1 MFLLAQGRYS
11 KSSVITSPNQLNVSY
26 KGVNNDLYPAI
37 AQKKLAKL
45 EFRHK
50 DYCIFHPNKPE

>member
-1 MFLLAQGRYS
+1 MFLLAQGRYY

-37 AQKKLAKL
+37 A
-45 EFRHK
+45 HK
-50 DYCIFHPNKPE
+50 SLQS